1 MTFYPTNTRSH
12 SVYADPF
19 ALHDYPAPEQWDAP
33 DTQSLNFVFDLERSA
48 CALFGIVT
56 HGVHMSAFEESADGK
71 LRIWVPT
78 RAKTK
83 QTYVHPQSRSSLRDW
98 ADAYA

>member
-19 ALHDYPAPEQWDAP
+19 ARHDYTTPEQWDAP
-33 DTQSLNFVFDLERSA
+33 DSSSLNFVFDLERSA

-56 HGVHMSAFEESADGK
+56 YGVHMSAFEESTDGK

-83 QTYVHPQSRSSLRDW
+83 QTCVHRQSRSSLRDD
-98 ADAYA
+98 ADTNA